1 MFLSPLGPTRNVIER
16 LQVVAS
22 LIPRT
27 IGGWLRAT
35 RRSPEGVPPPAQRSF
50 RQAGEVGVDEFFLAA
65 NALLRRVPTQEEFAA
80 TVDDSGRVADALG
93 AMDLM
98 DLYPEP
104 SELTNPRVTEGFAFG
119 TRFER
124 LSFPSACVLPPVL
137 EARAPW
143 SRLLPNGIA
152 HAVVLR
158 HPGAPR
164 PWIVCVHGAGQGRST
179 DLVSFRVQHLFR
191 NLGLNVA
198 LPILPLHGRR
208 AVRGLQVPGMALP
221 QNVAATVQAVHD
233 IRRLIT
239 WIRRQ
244 GAPHIA
250 VYGVS
255 LGGHTASLLAGIE
268 PSVDTV
274 IAGVPVTG
282 VARLLAHQLSRMG
295 GRRGRAMS
303 GLLSSEAVLALD
315 RYVDPLAVTAQPS
328 LERRFIF
335 AGLGD
340 AITTP
345 GHAVELW
352 EHWDR
357 PKMLWYPG
365 GHVGHVW
372 SSEVKTFVDEALG
385 DLEPSG

>member
-1 MFLSPLGPTRNVIER
+1 MLLSPLGPAKEVAER
-16 LQVVAS
+16 LQVVAAV
-22 LIPRT
+22 LPRT
-27 IGGWLRAT
+27 IRGWLRAT
-35 RRSPEGVPPPAQRSF
+35 RRPTKGVPPPAHRSL
-50 RQAGEVGVDEFFLAA
+50 RQAGEVGLDEFFLAA
-65 NALLRRVPTQEEFAA
+65 NAVVRRVPTPSELEA
-80 TVDDSGRVADALG
+80 TVEDSGRVADALR
-93 AMDLM
+93 AMDPM

-104 SELTNPRVTEGFAFG
+104 SILTDPRVTEGSAFG
-119 TRFER
+119 VRFER
-124 LSFPSACVLPPVL
+124 LTFPSACVLPPAL

-143 SRLLPNGIA
+143 SRLLPNGVA
-152 HAVVLR
+152 HAVILR
-158 HPGAPR
+158 HPGPPR

-198 LPILPLHGRR
+198 LPVLPLHGRR
-208 AVRGLQVPGMALP
+208 AVRGMQVPGMALP

-255 LGGHTASLLAGIE
+255 LGGHTASLLAGVE

-282 VARLLAHQLSRMG
+282 VARLLAHQLRRIG
-295 GRRGRAMS
+295 GRRGRLMS
-303 GLLSSEAVLALD
+303 GMLSSEEVLALD
-315 RYVDPLAVTAQPS
+315 RYVDPLAMSAQPS
-328 LERRFIF
+328 PERRFIF

-345 GHAVELW
+345 AHAVELW
-352 EHWDR
+352 EHWER
-357 PKMLWYPG
+357 PRMLWYPG

-372 SSEVKTFVDEALG
+372 SGEVRGFVDEALG
-385 DLEPSG
+385 DLEPAR